1 MGMSFNEVM
10 AELPKLT
17 FEQRQMLMRR
27 ALELDESG
35 LSPAEEHLVEERLA
49 EYHRDPNSG
58 VGLGETEKRLRAKL
72 GPWPGK

>member
-1 MGMSFNEVM
+1 MSFNEVM

-35 LSPAEEHLVEERLA
+35 LSLMEERLVEERRE
-49 EYHRDPNSG
+49 EYRRDPASG
-58 VGLGETEKRLRAKL
+58 VGLEEMEKRLRAKL